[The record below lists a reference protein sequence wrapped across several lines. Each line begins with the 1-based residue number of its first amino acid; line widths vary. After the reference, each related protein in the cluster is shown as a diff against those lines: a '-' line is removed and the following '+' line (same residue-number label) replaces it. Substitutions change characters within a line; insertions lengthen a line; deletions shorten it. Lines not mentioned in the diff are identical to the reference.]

1 MDPQEHELLRVR
13 KLRRLRG
20 QEASEHAAHVPDIEL
35 VMEVGRCFPEGGHDG
50 LVQAQSRLDD
60 ARHVLGHGC
69 LEGQALEVALHERG
83 VNHVQG
89 GRLREGDGA
98 RPEVPLQA
106 WVHDERAR
114 GGVHARHVLCV
125 ANVLQGDLVA
135 VPPMVVILLLLQKL
149 NGALRVV
156 FVQSRHVQVVDEIN
170 HPQLPRRRIQ
180 LARLLLER
188 ALHHGL
194 QQCGVGV
201 EAHVHGEEHEC
212 VRRELPQQPEARLR
226 LAATCQSNEHDGMA
240 HPDEGLHDEAHGSCL
255 IRRHS
260 DIAHGRLAGIFDLV
274 DESGPLLELR
284 LSDEVIENRTFG
296 RVLDRFHLALPPVA
310 ELLPVVHAVNLGE
323 TEAARRGKTENE
335 PILDHL
341 VLVGRDQG
349 LQKAATSRDH
359 VDVHHGHQ
367 YLGVLQE
374 PIQSVVAVLLEVF
387 VELLLHC
394 RGVLLLLDPALHVR
408 APLHPIDVAHADDAG
423 ARGRGGRGVVQVAD
437 LEDHLHVRLQ
447 GDALVGRQRQQ
458 TVVVHHA
465 VHGLDPIGV
474 QVTVQ
479 HDPLRVRVGDLAQVA
494 HHL

>member
-260 DIAHGRLAGIFDLV
+260 DIAHGRLAGILDLR
-274 DESGPLLELR
+274 DGRRPLLELR
-284 LSDEVIENRTFG
+284 VLDEILENRALR
-296 RVLDRFHLALPPVA
+296 RVFDRLHLTLPPIA
-310 ELLPVVHAVNLGE
+310 EILAIIHAVDLAKAEADSGCE
-323 TEAARRGKTENE
+323 TEDE
-335 PILDHL
+335 PIL
-341 VLVGRDQG
+341 Q
-349 LQKAATSRDH
+349 H
-359 VDVHHGHQ
+359 VPLFVAEQ
-367 YLGVLQE
+367 VLQ
-374 PIQSVVAVLLEVF
+374 
-387 VELLLHC
+387 
-394 RGVLLLLDPALHVR
+394 
-408 APLHPIDVAHADDAG
+408 
-423 ARGRGGRGVVQVAD
+423 
-437 LEDHLHVRLQ
+437 
-447 GDALVGRQRQQ
+447 
-458 TVVVHHA
+458 
-465 VHGLDPIGV
+465 
-474 QVTVQ
+474 
-479 HDPLRVRVGDLAQVA
+479 
-494 HHL
+494 